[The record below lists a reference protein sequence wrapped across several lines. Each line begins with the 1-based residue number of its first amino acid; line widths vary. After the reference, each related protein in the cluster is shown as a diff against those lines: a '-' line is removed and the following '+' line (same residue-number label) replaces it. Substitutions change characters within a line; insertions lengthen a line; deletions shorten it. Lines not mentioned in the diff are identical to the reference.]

1 MAAWVFLPL
10 ALLSSALEPNDA
22 LTVVWHDSQHL
33 FLEAGVPRLAEE
45 MEKLFLENGLFVRF
59 HAASENEDLKNIPD
73 PRMNAILLPDAAPG
87 VGLPAHAMA
96 AATGQRGKKYS
107 IFVSYTGVRRALGQ
121 KESVGSPRELVELSR
136 ALARVVAHEVVHAL
150 APERGHAEWGLMAAT
165 LNREA
170 LLADAVVLDGMSRDR
185 AGAALVRW
193 AHLSRRG
200 KLSVRAETSRSI
212 VPPEVPPCPSAN

>member
-1 MAAWVFLPL
+1 
-10 ALLSSALEPNDA
+10 
-22 LTVVWHDSQHL
+22 
-33 FLEAGVPRLAEE
+33 
-45 MEKLFLENGLFVRF
+45 MEKLFLENGLLVRF
-59 HAASENEDLKNIPD
+59 HAASENEDLKKIPE

-107 IFVSYTGVRRALGQ
+107 IFVSYPGVRRTLGHR
-121 KESVGSPRELVELSR
+121 ESAGSPRQLVELSR

-170 LLADAVVLDGMSRDR
+170 LLADEVALDGMSRDR
-185 AGAALVRW
+185 AGAELVRW
-193 AHLSRRG
+193 AYLSRRG
-200 KLSVRAETSRSI
+200 RFPVRAEASRSI
-212 VPPEVPPCPSAN
+212 VPPEVPPCPFAN